1 MASSGMVRLFSN
13 SEFVSLTGHSDPTAF
28 FVGVSNGDYNAN
40 TARSLSAYY
49 KSNDGIYVSAAEGW
63 SNSSI
68 RLNYLICTF
77 N

>member
-1 MASSGMVRLFSN
+1 MGSNGTVRLFSD
-13 SEFVSLTGHSDPTAF
+13 SEFAKLTGSSTPAGY

-68 RLNYLICTF
+68 RLNYLICVP